1 MKKIVGIALLVCL
14 LTTGCGINKTD
25 IGLKEETQMTT
36 SMVEQEKEPDILTQ
50 KVSSETYHDIDKL
63 EERLAWQMD
72 DVIIKRF
79 ESFMT
84 TYGIEQDRTS
94 EGLLLFDN
102 SEEVPLGA
110 FVGTWRTKTE
120 SSLKEVRI
128 DLEKTDK
135 EKSKLTVT
143 LTSDKEEKYEGVY
156 NIKDGETTFDNQT
169 GLMIRTNKVKDAFNI
184 KLVKGELEVRAVADF
199 AFDRM
204 PKVNQYAYQ
213 GILNNGP
220 RMMSMET
227 LLKGIKVAKDDRFIT
242 IEASDQAHLGYL
254 LVTSNQEGKKEPI
267 GVPMEF
273 NNLDILAYTIN
284 QDKQLAKVYTHPKEE
299 GQVTYIYHTPL
310 GNYEVVVMKETETE
324 PHMAETEFFPNPL
337 TTSGALNKREQ
348 DRLFYEQGETMIFG
362 KAVNDQR
369 PRLKGIDKESIGAKV
384 LHVYYQEMGYL
395 TRPFERERLQVIP
408 DKESTSGVIVEH
420 RLGSTKTKQVATYKV
435 DEKGDVTSDNK
446 QLHGRNILYQMLPIV
461 TTVET
466 EKKAR
471 ERLKETQWVGDDYQ
485 WLTAY
490 EDYLQIEYVNQEG
503 EYLDVTDYELV
514 APDYLVLTGHAPTN
528 KKEIIQYHLFFY
540 PDESIRLMRTLEE
553 DKKQEKEEFKQI
565 DDRALDVFKIE

>member
-14 LTTGCGINKTD
+14 LTTGCGINETD
-25 IGLKEETQMTT
+25 IGLKEETHMTT
-36 SMVEQEKEPDILTQ
+36 SMVEQEKEPEILTQ

-84 TYGIEQDRTS
+84 TYGIEPDRKT
-94 EGLLLFDN
+94 EELLLFDT
-102 SEEVPLGA
+102 SQEVPLGA
-110 FVGTWRTKTE
+110 FVGTWQTKTE

-135 EKSKLTVT
+135 EKSKLILT
-143 LTSDKEEKYEGVY
+143 LTSDEEEKYEGVY
-156 NIKDGETTFDNQT
+156 DIKEGETTFDQQK

-184 KLVKGELEVRAVADF
+184 RLVKGELEVRAVTNF
-199 AFDRM
+199 GFDRM

-220 RMMSMET
+220 RMMTMET

-242 IEASDQAHLGYL
+242 IEASEQAHLGYL
-254 LVTSNQEGKKEPI
+254 LVTSDQEGKKEPI

-273 NNLDILAYTIN
+273 NNLDILAYTIH
-284 QDKQLAKVYTHPKEE
+284 QEKQLAKVYTHPKEE
-299 GQVTYIYHTPL
+299 GQVTYIYRTPL
-310 GNYEVVVMKETETE
+310 GNYEVVVMKETESE

-337 TTSGALNKREQ
+337 TTRGVINKWEQ
-348 DRLFYEQGETMIFG
+348 DRLFDEEGETLIFG
-362 KAVNDQR
+362 KAVSDQR
-369 PRLKGIDKESIGAKV
+369 PRLKGIDKESIGDRV
-384 LHVYYQEMGYL
+384 RHLYYQEMGYL
-395 TRPFERERLQVIP
+395 TRPFERERLQVLP
-408 DKESTSGVIVEH
+408 DKESMSGVIVEH
-420 RLGSTKTKQVATYKV
+420 RLGDTKTKQVATYKV
-435 DEKGDVTSDNK
+435 NDKGEVASDNK
-446 QLHGRNILYQMLPIV
+446 QLDGGNILYQMLPVV

-471 ERLKETQWVGDDYQ
+471 ERLKETQWVGEDYQ

-490 EDYLQIEYVNQEG
+490 EDYLQIEYVNKEG
-503 EYLDVTDYELV
+503 EYLDVTDYALV
-514 APDYLVLTGHAPTN
+514 APDYLVLTGHAPD
-528 KKEIIQYHLFFY
+528 KEEIIQYHLFFY

-553 DKKQEKEEFKQI
+553 DTKQGKEGVKQT
-565 DDRALDVFKIE
+565 DDRVLDVFKME

>member
-14 LTTGCGINKTD
+14 LTTGCGINETD
-25 IGLKEETQMTT
+25 IGLKEETHMTT
-36 SMVEQEKEPDILTQ
+36 SMVEQEKEPEILTQ

-84 TYGIEQDRTS
+84 TYGIEPDRKT
-94 EGLLLFDN
+94 EELLLFDT
-102 SEEVPLGA
+102 SQEVPLGA
-110 FVGTWRTKTE
+110 FVGTWQTKTE

-135 EKSKLTVT
+135 EKSKLILT
-143 LTSDKEEKYEGVY
+143 LTSDEEEKYEGVY
-156 NIKDGETTFDNQT
+156 DIKEGETTFDQQK

-184 KLVKGELEVRAVADF
+184 RLVKGELEVRAVTNF
-199 AFDRM
+199 GFDRM

-220 RMMSMET
+220 RMMTMET

-242 IEASDQAHLGYL
+242 IEASEQAHLGYL
-254 LVTSNQEGKKEPI
+254 LVTSDQEGKKEPI

-273 NNLDILAYTIN
+273 NNLDILAYTIH
-284 QDKQLAKVYTHPKEE
+284 QEKQLAKVYTHPKEE
-299 GQVTYIYHTPL
+299 GQVTYIYRTPL
-310 GNYEVVVMKETETE
+310 GNYEVVVMKETESE

-337 TTSGALNKREQ
+337 TTRGVINKWEQ
-348 DRLFYEQGETMIFG
+348 DRLFDEEGETLIFG
-362 KAVNDQR
+362 KAVSDQR
-369 PRLKGIDKESIGAKV
+369 PRLKGIDKESIGDKV
-384 LHVYYQEMGYL
+384 RHLYYQEMGYL
-395 TRPFERERLQVIP
+395 TRPFERERLQVLP

-420 RLGSTKTKQVATYKV
+420 RLGDTKTKQVATYKV
-435 DEKGDVTSDNK
+435 NDKGEVASDNK
-446 QLHGRNILYQMLPIV
+446 QLDGGNILYQMLPVV

-471 ERLKETQWVGDDYQ
+471 ERLKETQWVGEDYQ

-490 EDYLQIEYVNQEG
+490 EDYLQIEYVNKEG
-503 EYLDVTDYELV
+503 EYLDVTDYALV
-514 APDYLVLTGHAPTN
+514 APDYLVLTGHAPD
-528 KKEIIQYHLFFY
+528 KEEIIQYHLFFY

-553 DKKQEKEEFKQI
+553 DTKQGKEGVKQT
-565 DDRALDVFKIE
+565 DDRVLDVFKME

>member
-14 LTTGCGINKTD
+14 LTTGCGINETD
-25 IGLKEETQMTT
+25 IGLKEETHMTT
-36 SMVEQEKEPDILTQ
+36 SMVEQEKEPEILTQ

-84 TYGIEQDRTS
+84 TYGIEPDRKT
-94 EGLLLFDN
+94 EELLLFDT
-102 SEEVPLGA
+102 SQEVPLGA
-110 FVGTWRTKTE
+110 FVGTWQTKTE

-135 EKSKLTVT
+135 EKSKLILT
-143 LTSDKEEKYEGVY
+143 LTSDEEEKYEGVY
-156 NIKDGETTFDNQT
+156 DIKEGETTFDQQK

-184 KLVKGELEVRAVADF
+184 RLVKGELEVRAVTNF
-199 AFDRM
+199 GFDRM

-220 RMMSMET
+220 RMMTMET

-242 IEASDQAHLGYL
+242 IEASEQAHLGYL
-254 LVTSNQEGKKEPI
+254 LVTSDQEGKKEPI

-273 NNLDILAYTIN
+273 NNLDILAYTIH
-284 QDKQLAKVYTHPKEE
+284 QEKQLAKVYTHPKEE
-299 GQVTYIYHTPL
+299 GQVTYIYRTPL
-310 GNYEVVVMKETETE
+310 GNYEVVVMKETESE

-337 TTSGALNKREQ
+337 TTRGVINKWEQ
-348 DRLFYEQGETMIFG
+348 DRLFDEEGETLIFG
-362 KAVNDQR
+362 KAVSDQR
-369 PRLKGIDKESIGAKV
+369 PRLKGIDKESIGDKV
-384 LHVYYQEMGYL
+384 RHLYYQEMGYL
-395 TRPFERERLQVIP
+395 TRPFERERLQVLP

-420 RLGSTKTKQVATYKV
+420 RLGDTKTKQVATYKV
-435 DEKGDVTSDNK
+435 NDKGEVASDNK
-446 QLHGRNILYQMLPIV
+446 QLDGGNILYQMLPVV

-471 ERLKETQWVGDDYQ
+471 ERLKETQWVGEDYQ

-503 EYLDVTDYELV
+503 EYLDVTDYALV
-514 APDYLVLTGHAPTN
+514 APDYLVLTGHAPD
-528 KKEIIQYHLFFY
+528 KEEIIQYHLFFY

-553 DKKQEKEEFKQI
+553 DTKQGKEGVKQT
-565 DDRALDVFKIE
+565 DDRVLDVFKME

>member
-14 LTTGCGINKTD
+14 LTTGCGINETD
-25 IGLKEETQMTT
+25 IGLKEETHMTT
-36 SMVEQEKEPDILTQ
+36 SMVEQEKEPEILTQ

-84 TYGIEQDRTS
+84 TYGIEPDRKT
-94 EGLLLFDN
+94 EELLLFDT
-102 SEEVPLGA
+102 SQEVPLGA
-110 FVGTWRTKTE
+110 FVGTWQTKTE

-135 EKSKLTVT
+135 EKSKLILT
-143 LTSDKEEKYEGVY
+143 LTSDEEEKYEGVY
-156 NIKDGETTFDNQT
+156 DIKEGETTFDQQK

-184 KLVKGELEVRAVADF
+184 RLVKGELEVRAVTNF
-199 AFDRM
+199 GFDRM

-220 RMMSMET
+220 RMMTMET

-242 IEASDQAHLGYL
+242 IEASEQAHLGYL
-254 LVTSNQEGKKEPI
+254 LVTSDQEGKKEPI

-273 NNLDILAYTIN
+273 NNLDILAYTIH
-284 QDKQLAKVYTHPKEE
+284 QEKQLAKVYTHPKEE
-299 GQVTYIYHTPL
+299 GQVTYIYCTPL
-310 GNYEVVVMKETETE
+310 GNYEVVVMKETESE

-337 TTSGALNKREQ
+337 TTRGVINKWEQ
-348 DRLFYEQGETMIFG
+348 DRLFDEEGETLIFG
-362 KAVNDQR
+362 KAVSDQR
-369 PRLKGIDKESIGAKV
+369 PRLKGIDKESIGDKV
-384 LHVYYQEMGYL
+384 RHLYYQEMGYL
-395 TRPFERERLQVIP
+395 TRPFERERLQVLP

-420 RLGSTKTKQVATYKV
+420 RLGDTKTKQVATYKV
-435 DEKGDVTSDNK
+435 NDKGEVASDNK
-446 QLHGRNILYQMLPIV
+446 QLDGGNILYQMLPVV

-471 ERLKETQWVGDDYQ
+471 ERLKETQWVGEDYQ

-490 EDYLQIEYVNQEG
+490 EDYLQIEYVNKEG
-503 EYLDVTDYELV
+503 EYLDVTDYALV
-514 APDYLVLTGHAPTN
+514 APDYLVLTGHAPD
-528 KKEIIQYHLFFY
+528 KEEIIQYHLFFY

-553 DKKQEKEEFKQI
+553 DTKQGKEGVKQT
-565 DDRALDVFKIE
+565 DDRVLDVFKME

>member
-14 LTTGCGINKTD
+14 LTTGCGINETD
-25 IGLKEETQMTT
+25 IGLKEETHMTT
-36 SMVEQEKEPDILTQ
+36 STVEQEKEPEILTQ

-84 TYGIEQDRTS
+84 TYGIEPDRKT
-94 EGLLLFDN
+94 EELLLFDT
-102 SEEVPLGA
+102 SQEVPLGA
-110 FVGTWRTKTE
+110 FVGTWQTKTE

-135 EKSKLTVT
+135 EKSKLILT
-143 LTSDKEEKYEGVY
+143 LTLDEEEKYEGVY
-156 NIKDGETTFDNQT
+156 DIKEGETTFDQQK

-184 KLVKGELEVRAVADF
+184 RLVKGELEVRAVTNF
-199 AFDRM
+199 GFDRM

-220 RMMSMET
+220 RMMTMET

-242 IEASDQAHLGYL
+242 IEASEQAHLGYL
-254 LVTSNQEGKKEPI
+254 LVTSDQEGKKEPI

-273 NNLDILAYTIN
+273 NNLDILAYTIH
-284 QDKQLAKVYTHPKEE
+284 QEKQLAKVYTHPKEE
-299 GQVTYIYHTPL
+299 GQVTYIYRTPL
-310 GNYEVVVMKETETE
+310 GNYEVVVMKETESE

-337 TTSGALNKREQ
+337 TTRGVINKWEQ
-348 DRLFYEQGETMIFG
+348 DRLFDEEGETLIFG
-362 KAVNDQR
+362 KAVSDQR
-369 PRLKGIDKESIGAKV
+369 PRLKGIDKESIGDKV
-384 LHVYYQEMGYL
+384 RHLYYQEMGYL
-395 TRPFERERLQVIP
+395 TRPFERERLQVLP

-420 RLGSTKTKQVATYKV
+420 RLGDTKTKQVATYKV
-435 DEKGDVTSDNK
+435 NDKGEVASDNK
-446 QLHGRNILYQMLPIV
+446 QLDGGNILYQMLPVV

-471 ERLKETQWVGDDYQ
+471 ERLKETQWVGEDYQ

-503 EYLDVTDYELV
+503 EYLDVTDYALV
-514 APDYLVLTGHAPTN
+514 APDYLVLTGHAPD
-528 KKEIIQYHLFFY
+528 KEEIIQYHLFFY

-553 DKKQEKEEFKQI
+553 DTKQGKEGVKQT
-565 DDRALDVFKIE
+565 DDRVLDVFKME

>member
-14 LTTGCGINKTD
+14 LTTGCGINETD
-25 IGLKEETQMTT
+25 IGLKEETHMTT
-36 SMVEQEKEPDILTQ
+36 SMVEQEKEPEILTQ

-84 TYGIEQDRTS
+84 TYGIEPDRKT
-94 EGLLLFDN
+94 EELLLFDT
-102 SEEVPLGA
+102 SQEVPLGA
-110 FVGTWRTKTE
+110 FVGTWQTKTE

-135 EKSKLTVT
+135 EKSKLILT
-143 LTSDKEEKYEGVY
+143 LTSDEEEKYEGVY
-156 NIKDGETTFDNQT
+156 DIKEGETTFDQQK

-184 KLVKGELEVRAVADF
+184 RLVKGELEVRAVTNF
-199 AFDRM
+199 GFDRM

-220 RMMSMET
+220 RMMTMET

-242 IEASDQAHLGYL
+242 IEASEQAHLGYL
-254 LVTSNQEGKKEPI
+254 LVTSDQEGKKEPI

-273 NNLDILAYTIN
+273 NNLDILAYTIH
-284 QDKQLAKVYTHPKEE
+284 QEKQLAKVYTHPKEE
-299 GQVTYIYHTPL
+299 GQVTYIYRTPL
-310 GNYEVVVMKETETE
+310 GNYEVVMMKETESE

-337 TTSGALNKREQ
+337 TTRGVINKWEQ
-348 DRLFYEQGETMIFG
+348 DRLFDEEGETLIFG
-362 KAVNDQR
+362 KAVSDQR
-369 PRLKGIDKESIGAKV
+369 PRLKGIDKESIGDKV
-384 LHVYYQEMGYL
+384 RHLYYQEMGYL
-395 TRPFERERLQVIP
+395 TRPFERERLQVLP

-420 RLGSTKTKQVATYKV
+420 RLGDTKTKQVATYKV
-435 DEKGDVTSDNK
+435 NDKGEVASDNK
-446 QLHGRNILYQMLPIV
+446 QLDGGNILYQMLPVV

-471 ERLKETQWVGDDYQ
+471 ERLKETQWVGEDYQ

-490 EDYLQIEYVNQEG
+490 EDYLQIEYVNKEG
-503 EYLDVTDYELV
+503 EYLDVTDYALV
-514 APDYLVLTGHAPTN
+514 APDYLVLTGHAPD
-528 KKEIIQYHLFFY
+528 KEEIIQYHLFFY

-553 DKKQEKEEFKQI
+553 DTKQGKEGVKQT
-565 DDRALDVFKIE
+565 DDRVLDVFKME

>member
-14 LTTGCGINKTD
+14 LTTGCGINETD
-25 IGLKEETQMTT
+25 IGLKEETHMTT
-36 SMVEQEKEPDILTQ
+36 SMVEQEKEPEILTQ

-84 TYGIEQDRTS
+84 TYGIEPDRKT
-94 EGLLLFDN
+94 EELLLFDT
-102 SEEVPLGA
+102 SQEVPLGA
-110 FVGTWRTKTE
+110 FVGTWQTKTE

-135 EKSKLTVT
+135 EKSKLILT
-143 LTSDKEEKYEGVY
+143 LTLDEEEKYEGVY
-156 NIKDGETTFDNQT
+156 DIKEGETTFDQQK

-184 KLVKGELEVRAVADF
+184 RLVKGELEVRAVTNF
-199 AFDRM
+199 GFDRM

-220 RMMSMET
+220 RMMTMET

-242 IEASDQAHLGYL
+242 IEASEQAHLGYL
-254 LVTSNQEGKKEPI
+254 LVTSDQEGKKEPI

-273 NNLDILAYTIN
+273 KNLDILAYTIH
-284 QDKQLAKVYTHPKEE
+284 QEKQLAKVYTHPKEE
-299 GQVTYIYHTPL
+299 GQVTYIYRTPL
-310 GNYEVVVMKETETE
+310 GNYEVVVMKETESE

-337 TTSGALNKREQ
+337 TTRGVINKWEQ
-348 DRLFYEQGETMIFG
+348 DRLFDEEGETLIFG
-362 KAVNDQR
+362 KAVSDQR
-369 PRLKGIDKESIGAKV
+369 PRLKGIDKESIGDKV
-384 LHVYYQEMGYL
+384 RHLYYQEMGYL
-395 TRPFERERLQVIP
+395 TRPFERERLQVLP

-420 RLGSTKTKQVATYKV
+420 RLGDTKTKQVATYKV
-435 DEKGDVTSDNK
+435 NDKGEVASDNK
-446 QLHGRNILYQMLPIV
+446 QLDGGNILYQMLPVV

-471 ERLKETQWVGDDYQ
+471 ERLKETQWVGEDYQ

-490 EDYLQIEYVNQEG
+490 EDYLQIEYVNKEG
-503 EYLDVTDYELV
+503 EYLDVTDYALV
-514 APDYLVLTGHAPTN
+514 APDYLVLTGHAPD
-528 KKEIIQYHLFFY
+528 KEEIIQYHLFFY

-553 DKKQEKEEFKQI
+553 DTKQGKEGVKQT
-565 DDRALDVFKIE
+565 DDRVLDVFKME

>member
-14 LTTGCGINKTD
+14 LTTGCGINETD
-25 IGLKEETQMTT
+25 IGLKEETHMTT
-36 SMVEQEKEPDILTQ
+36 SMVEQEKEPEILTQ

-84 TYGIEQDRTS
+84 TYGIEPDRKT
-94 EGLLLFDN
+94 EELLLFDT
-102 SEEVPLGA
+102 SQEVPLGA
-110 FVGTWRTKTE
+110 FVGTWQTKTE

-135 EKSKLTVT
+135 EKSKLILT
-143 LTSDKEEKYEGVY
+143 LTLDEEEKYEGVY
-156 NIKDGETTFDNQT
+156 DIKEGETTFDQQK

-184 KLVKGELEVRAVADF
+184 RLVKGELEVRAVTNF
-199 AFDRM
+199 GFDRM

-220 RMMSMET
+220 QMMTMET

-242 IEASDQAHLGYL
+242 IEASEQAHLGYL
-254 LVTSNQEGKKEPI
+254 LVTSDQEGKKEPI

-273 NNLDILAYTIN
+273 KNLDILAYTIH
-284 QDKQLAKVYTHPKEE
+284 QEKQLAKVYTHPKEE
-299 GQVTYIYHTPL
+299 GQVTYIYRTPL
-310 GNYEVVVMKETETE
+310 GNYEVVVMKETESE

-337 TTSGALNKREQ
+337 TTRGVINKWEQ
-348 DRLFYEQGETMIFG
+348 DRLFDEEGETLIFG
-362 KAVNDQR
+362 KAVSDQR
-369 PRLKGIDKESIGAKV
+369 PRLKGIDKESIGDKV
-384 LHVYYQEMGYL
+384 RHLYYQEMGYL
-395 TRPFERERLQVIP
+395 TRPFERERLQVLP

-420 RLGSTKTKQVATYKV
+420 RLGDTKTKQVATYKV
-435 DEKGDVTSDNK
+435 NDKGEVASDNK
-446 QLHGRNILYQMLPIV
+446 QLDGGNILYQMLPVV

-471 ERLKETQWVGDDYQ
+471 ERLKETQWVGEDYQ

-503 EYLDVTDYELV
+503 EYLDVTDYALV
-514 APDYLVLTGHAPTN
+514 APDYLVLTGHAPD
-528 KKEIIQYHLFFY
+528 KEEIIQYHLFFY

-553 DKKQEKEEFKQI
+553 DTKQGKEGVKQT
-565 DDRALDVFKIE
+565 DDRVLDVFKME